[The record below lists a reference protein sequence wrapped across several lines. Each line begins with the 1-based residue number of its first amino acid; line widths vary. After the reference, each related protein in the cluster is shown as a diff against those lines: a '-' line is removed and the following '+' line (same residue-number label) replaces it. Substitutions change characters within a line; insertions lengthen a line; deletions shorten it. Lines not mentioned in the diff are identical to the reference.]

1 MPTRSCFFAAACFTG
16 PCMLSGFLKW
26 APHFCIHSFFLLHHE
41 DKVWK
46 DEFHQF
52 FHSIAQEFS
61 VKVESSKIH
70 VPRLRPKYFFGT
82 SLLMNQRIVPNSK
95 SADGI
100 YLLWNT
106 LVLILLK
113 QQAKSAM
120 ILLRK
125 TNFNFGKVNV
135 KRFLKIHCQHFF
147 SVCHNP
153 TKVLLKKDYF

>member
-1 MPTRSCFFAAACFTG
+1 MLLCRLVLVSLLQHLSQVHAFT
-16 PCMLSGFLKW
+16 LVSSNNH
-26 APHFCIHSFFLLHHE
+26 AN
-41 DKVWK
+41 KVWK
-46 DEFHQF
+46 VEYHLVFDCT
-52 FHSIAQEFS
+52 EFS

-82 SLLMNQRIVPNSK
+82 SVLMNQRIVPNSK

-120 ILLRK
+120 ILLQK

-135 KRFLKIHCQHFF
+135 KRFLKSHCQHFF
-147 SVCHNP
+147 SVCHNL
-153 TKVLLKKDYF
+153 TKVLSKKDYF